1 MVSTDQSAARVLI
14 VDDDEL
20 VVSVLHTALVRS
32 GFSVRDAPD
41 AAAALRMLAI
51 SPVKVV
57 VLDAHMAGSTIDENL
72 PAINALPDKPKVIVL
87 SGAKVDPELLATH
100 GAHYLAKPIDAA
112 DFIAAVTAAASDDN
126 A

>member
-1 MVSTDQSAARVLI
+1 MVSGDHGGTRVLL

-20 VVSVLHTALVRS
+20 VISVFHTALVRA

-57 VLDAHMAGSTIDENL
+57 VLDAHMAGSTLDENL
-72 PAINALPDKPKVIVL
+72 MAINALPDKPTVIVL
-87 SGAKVDPELLATH
+87 SGARVEPALLAAH
-100 GAHYLAKPIDAA
+100 GATYLAKPIDAV
-112 DFIAAVTAAASDDN
+112 DFIAAVGAAASSDD
-126 A
+126 